1 MIGGL
6 TTSEPPLAIATLLVV
21 ISSSLLSLLSLSLLS
36 DPSLELDDDE
46 ELLLLLDEDDDSS
59 SDELYK
65 SSFWSDLVVVEG
77 DIIPFNVSRVF
88 TVRAS
93 KGSVRGQH
101 AHRHCSQLLICTN
114 GGIEVKCDDG
124 RTTEKYVLDKANF
137 AIPFADRFFAVNS
150 HFLIAI
156 H

>member
-1 MIGGL
+1 MIEFPYLKESNG
-6 TTSEPPLAIATLLVV
+6 
-21 ISSSLLSLLSLSLLS
+21 
-36 DPSLELDDDE
+36 
-46 ELLLLLDEDDDSS
+46 
-59 SDELYK
+59 
-65 SSFWSDLVVVEG
+65 DLVVVEG

-137 AIPFADRFFAVNS
+137 GLFIPSGIWGYQKYTEENTTLTVLCDRPYEEADYIRNYDDFKLFS
-150 HFLIAI
+150 KQII
-156 H
+156 G